1 MTRKFF
7 ETMKKAIMT
16 IATAA
21 FVGMI
26 TMCINDVLYEY
37 VAGWYGERWQ
47 ALLIGVVGYA
57 VISYQMRIK
66 KEEAMAYWMLISPRI
81 DRVITAV
88 NNACESDKKEE
99 DKVA

>member
-7 ETMKKAIMT
+7 ETMKKAIMA

-47 ALLIGVVGYA
+47 ALLLGVIGCMVLRHHA
-57 VISYQMRIK
+57 RIK
-66 KEEAMAYWMLISPRI
+66 KEEALKYWDTISPRI

-88 NNACESDKKEE
+88 NNVCESDKE